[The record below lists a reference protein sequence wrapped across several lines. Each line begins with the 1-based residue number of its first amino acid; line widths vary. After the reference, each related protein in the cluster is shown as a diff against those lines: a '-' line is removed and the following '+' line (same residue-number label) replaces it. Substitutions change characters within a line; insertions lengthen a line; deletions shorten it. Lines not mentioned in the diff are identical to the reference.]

1 MRIRGGLALL
11 IVALIASACNLR
23 RPDVTL
29 TLAPIETDTPEAT
42 DVTETP
48 TDAATATVTLSPTG
62 SATSTV
68 TATPSAT
75 ASLTATSTPT
85 PTATAP
91 HVLTATNTSTATDT
105 QAPTAT
111 ETPTAT
117 DTDLPTSISTA
128 TATDTTVPTSTSPPT
143 ATHTAEPTATDPPTP
158 TATRE
163 PTATSPPTA
172 TDTTVPTS
180 TSPPTAT
187 YTAEPTTTSPP
198 TATETA
204 QPTLTR
210 ILPFTETPSPTTT
223 PIQTEPPSLPQRA
236 EEVLPTQ
243 TSQPTAIAQREFE
256 PTLTALPTLDETET
270 AEVLPPPPR
279 PTLDETE
286 VAELLA
292 TPPPRPTPLATWTAA
307 PTVRL
312 PDTAPGPATATSPID
327 RPTPDEIVRFTPG
340 PSDAT
345 SPVEVGVRVPP
356 TATATRFQPTV
367 AVRPDLLQPTIA
379 AVSIA
384 STFSTSS
391 ASAYQFS
398 VGQGQLF
405 TFQNIQLPY
414 GVMLF
419 KENPIDPNS
428 WISTD
433 LKGILRYRLINDEQ
447 HYEMADSPFHHG
459 FSAGISHIDQ
469 NKNRILE
476 LDWSADGGQFSFRIV
491 PPPGT
496 DTSNA
501 GVWFWQPGR
510 NLATDPTYPII
521 RDCPADGFKSCEFVQ
536 RVGPVWHWETRG
548 VEWSPNPGS
557 NTVLLT
563 VRLPDEGRN
572 ALAIAQAVRNPDVA
586 KQQPHFIRYDY
597 GHWNPNGQGIIVSGR
612 RPDGRVIIGEVNN
625 DLSGERLILDASAL
639 GLWLRDAVRRPNG
652 QVIAL
657 GRPGAPGSGPVALYD
672 STGRQISGF
681 IGDAPPEDVRWYPE
695 RNLVVVSVRGQQF
708 TVQVEG
714 GSIINSTGLTNNPQF
729 SESGLGSS
737 TIPSGVVE
745 NSEYLP
751 GQQLRMSQN
760 LNIRGGP
767 STSNPIVGRLETG
780 DYIAILAGPHREN
793 RYEWWQVQTA
803 SNIVGWIAAKID
815 GNSTVREI

>member
-1 MRIRGGLALL
+1 MRPHRRK
-11 IVALIASACNLR
+11 SAYAC
-23 RPDVTL
+23 
-29 TLAPIETDTPEAT
+29 
-42 DVTETP
+42 
-48 TDAATATVTLSPTG
+48 
-62 SATSTV
+62 
-68 TATPSAT
+68 
-75 ASLTATSTPT
+75 
-85 PTATAP
+85 
-91 HVLTATNTSTATDT
+91 
-105 QAPTAT
+105 
-111 ETPTAT
+111 
-117 DTDLPTSISTA
+117 LP
-128 TATDTTVPTSTSPPT
+128 
-143 ATHTAEPTATDPPTP
+143 
-158 TATRE
+158 
-163 PTATSPPTA
+163 
-172 TDTTVPTS
+172 
-180 TSPPTAT
+180 
-187 YTAEPTTTSPP
+187 
-198 TATETA
+198 
-204 QPTLTR
+204 L
-210 ILPFTETPSPTTT
+210 
-223 PIQTEPPSLPQRA
+223 
-236 EEVLPTQ
+236 
-243 TSQPTAIAQREFE
+243 
-256 PTLTALPTLDETET
+256 
-270 AEVLPPPPR
+270 
-279 PTLDETE
+279 
-286 VAELLA
+286 
-292 TPPPRPTPLATWTAA
+292 
-307 PTVRL
+307 RL
-312 PDTAPGPATATSPID
+312 PHASSRQWRYD
-327 RPTPDEIVRFTPG
+327 
-340 PSDAT
+340 
-345 SPVEVGVRVPP
+345 
-356 TATATRFQPTV
+356 
-367 AVRPDLLQPTIA
+367 PDLLQPTIA

-405 TFQNIQLPY
+405 TFQNIQLGD
-414 GVMLF
+414 GVRLF
-419 KENPIDPNS
+419 LPNPVYDDS
-428 WISTD
+428 WLRTD
-433 LKGILRYRLINDEQ
+433 HYGILRYKPHDAQQEGVMS
-447 HYEMADSPFHHG
+447 YSPFFEG
-459 FSAGISHIDQ
+459 FGVPSIDQ
-469 NKNRILE
+469 NKNRIVE
-476 LDWSADGGQFSFRIV
+476 LDWSADGQQFSFRIA
-491 PPPGT
+491 PPPRT

-510 NLATDPTYPII
+510 NLQTDPTYTII
-521 RDCPADGFKSCEFVQ
+521 YDCPEEGFNSCDRVQ

-625 DLSGERLILDASAL
+625 DLTGERLILDASAL

-767 STSNPIVGRLETG
+767 STSNPIVGRVETG

-815 GNSTVREI
+815 GNPTVREI